1 MSELLSFVSVI
12 GSVVRLP
19 SSQMIWFADQI
30 RLSVISKFVS
40 RISRIFK
47 KFLKYFNDTVTSTFT
62 GPPLPVLFISLDF
75 YSNDSESVMSSSS
88 GSSLPYFHKMADAF
102 A

>member
-1 MSELLSFVSVI
+1 MSELLSVVSVI

-19 SSQMIWFADQI
+19 SSQMIWFVDQI
-30 RLSVISKFVS
+30 RLSVISQFVS
-40 RISRIFK
+40 RISRILQ
-47 KFLKYFNDTVTSTFT
+47 KFLKYFNDTVTVTFIE
-62 GPPLPVLFISLDF
+62 PPLPVLFIDLDF
-75 YSNDSESVMSSSS
+75 YSNDSEFVMSSSS